1 MSLKYYSREWCD
13 EAQKRLNSDEQ
24 HLAAA
29 KSLTGTFC
37 FRVYNC
43 PDGTDRIAY
52 WEFDKGKCLSISLE
66 SKPSPAPQIRELP
79 FDKTRTI
86 ARTSAPFERLLA
98 LNKGEVSILK
108 LLTDPSYKIEGPKM
122 EAMKHMKGLNSW
134 NRVCAAIP
142 TEE

>member
-13 EAQKRLNSDEQ
+13 EAQKRLNSDER

-29 KSLTGTFC
+29 KSLTGNFC
-37 FRVYNC
+37 FRIYNC

-52 WEFDKGKCLSISLE
+52 WQFDKGRCLTISLE
-66 SKPSPAPQIRELP
+66 TRPAPAPEIRELP
-79 FDKTRTI
+79 FDKTKTI

-98 LNKGEVSILK
+98 LNKGEVSVLK

-134 NRVCAAIP
+134 NRVCAGIP
-142 TEE
+142 TVE

>member
-13 EAQKRLNSDEQ
+13 EAQKKLNSDQQ

-29 KSLTGTFC
+29 KSLTGNFC
-37 FRVYNC
+37 FRIYNC

-52 WEFDKGKCLSISLE
+52 WEFDKGRCLSISLE
-66 SKPSPAPQIRELP
+66 TKPAPAPEIRELP
-79 FDKTRTI
+79 FDKNKTI

-98 LNKGEVSILK
+98 LNKGEVSVLK

-134 NRVCAAIP
+134 NRVCAGIA

>member
-29 KSLTGTFC
+29 KSLTGNFC
-37 FRVYNC
+37 FRIYNC

-52 WEFDKGKCLSISLE
+52 WQFDKGRCLSIYLE
-66 SKPSPAPQIRELP
+66 SRPAPAPEIRELP
-79 FDKTRTI
+79 FDKTKTI

-98 LNKGEVSILK
+98 LNKGEVSVLK

-134 NRVCAAIP
+134 NRVCAGIP

>member
-13 EAQKRLNSDEQ
+13 EAQKKLNNDEQ

-29 KSLTGTFC
+29 KSLTGNFC
-37 FRVYNC
+37 FRIYNC

-52 WEFDKGKCLSISLE
+52 WEFDKGRCLRVSLE
-66 SKPSPAPQIRELP
+66 TKPAPAPEIRELP
-79 FDKTRTI
+79 FDKNKTI

-98 LNKGEVSILK
+98 LNKGEVSVLK

-134 NRVCAAIP
+134 NRVCAGIP

>member
-1 MSLKYYSREWCD
+1 MSLNYYSREWCE
-13 EAQKRLNSDEQ
+13 EAQKRLNADEQ

-37 FRVYNC
+37 FRIYDC

-52 WEFDKGKCLSISLE
+52 WEFDKGRCLNVSLE
-66 SKPSPAPQIRELP
+66 TRRAPAPEIRELP
-79 FDKTRTI
+79 FDKTRTM
-86 ARTSAPFERLLA
+86 ARTSAPFDRLLA
-98 LNKGEVSILK
+98 LNKGEVTVLR

-134 NRVCAAIP
+134 NRVCAAI
-142 TEE
+142 TIVE